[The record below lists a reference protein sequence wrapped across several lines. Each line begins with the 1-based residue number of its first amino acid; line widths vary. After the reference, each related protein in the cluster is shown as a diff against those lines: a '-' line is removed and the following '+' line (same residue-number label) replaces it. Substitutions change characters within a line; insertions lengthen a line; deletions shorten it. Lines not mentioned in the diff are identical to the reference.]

1 MAAANQLV
9 VTSWN
14 VLAREY
20 SMPAHLPRVD
30 PGVLDWRRRSADVQ
44 RVYQEHASASTSVFM
59 LQEVDEFAQF
69 HEPVLR
75 DLGFLVFWA
84 KVLE

>member
-1 MAAANQLV
+1 
-9 VTSWN
+9 
-14 VLAREY
+14 
-20 SMPAHLPRVD
+20 MPAHLPRVD
-30 PGVLDWRRRSADVQ
+30 PGVLNWGRRSTEVQ
-44 RVYQEHASASTSVFM
+44 RVYQANAASSVFM

-84 KVLE
+84 KVLMRLSFFES